1 MRRLVQVAA
10 VATLAVLASAPGAGA
25 TVTVGQAG
33 DGSGADCTSGFD
45 WVPANTPAPY
55 KSYAVPGTGT
65 ITSWTT
71 DASGTTGPE
80 LTMKVFRKIAEP
92 ATFQVVGHAGP
103 GTLTQPGR
111 NTFPASIRVSPGD
124 LIGFHTDSGLPLC
137 NLNNVLG
144 ATIFYHGGDLA
155 DGASAD
161 FLTDNDYLLNV
172 EATFDPD
179 NTLKLGA
186 ISRNKK
192 KGTATIAANV
202 PNAGTV
208 KVSGKGV
215 KTASSRAQSA
225 VSVSAAGTVKL
236 PIRAKGKQKSKLN
249 STGRVSVKATI
260 TYTPTGGTATT
271 QKRKVKLQKNV

>member
-1 MRRLVQVAA
+1 MRRLVSIAA
-10 VATLAVLASAPGAGA
+10 ALMLAVLAFAPSAGA
-25 TVTVGQAG
+25 TVTIGQAG
-33 DGSGADCTSGFD
+33 DGTGADCTPGYD
-45 WVPANTPAPY
+45 WVAANTPAPY

-65 ITSWTT
+65 IMSWTT
-71 DASGTTGPE
+71 DASGTTGPVMT
-80 LTMKVFRKIAEP
+80 LKVFRKTADP

-124 LIGFHTDSGLPLC
+124 VIGFHTDSGMPQC
-137 NLNNVLG
+137 NLNNVIS
-144 ATIFYHGGDLA
+144 AAIFYYAGDLA
-155 DGASAD
+155 DGGSGG
-161 FLTDNDYLLNV
+161 FSTDHDYLLNV

-179 NTLKLGA
+179 NTFKLGA

-192 KGTATIAANV
+192 KGTATVAANV
-202 PNAGTV
+202 PNPGTV

-215 KTASSRAQSA
+215 KTADSRAEAA
-225 VSVSAAGTVKL
+225 VNVSKPGTVKL

-249 STGRVSVKATI
+249 STGKVNVKATI